1 MYIMVSQWGN
11 RYTMHASANS
21 RDETDY
27 HSQAFSYEII
37 IHNTVVLTKM
47 CVKISS
53 MLGEKLTAEQ

>member
-1 MYIMVSQWGN
+1 MVSQWGT

-21 RDETDY
+21 RDETESGY

-47 CVKISS
+47 CVKNSS
-53 MLGEKLTAEQ
+53 MLRGKLTVEQ